1 VIFTEYIVFAHYP
14 PRPDISHGGGLVGLC
29 LSHISHVNL
38 PFLWLN
44 VISIYIEGDNT

>member
-29 LSHISHVNL
+29 LSHIR